1 MIVKTET
8 APFIEAFRAASH
20 GTEPAWLAAHRE
32 ASLARFGELGFP
44 SRREEAWRFTD
55 LRPVERAS
63 WKLLDRDRPSAEVAE
78 WQRRLSQNFTERAG
92 SEHRLVLRSGR
103 FAPELSQIGPLP
115 AGAWLASTAQ
125 TLAERPDLL
134 IDAIEAT
141 DTAGKQPFASL
152 NAALF
157 HDGFVLVLEPGVVLD
172 RPVLIRHVDTYE
184 NVGNPQPY
192 SLHFR
197 NLIRLGAGSKATLTE
212 SYFRSGSY
220 WTNLVTAVRLAEN
233 ATLAHVRL
241 QYEDP
246 DRAIHFAVTRA
257 QLAKG
262 ARLDSFSLTTGARLS
277 RHDIVA
283 RMEGEGAR
291 LALNGAYLLRG
302 EQEATTAIV
311 VDHAAAAGTTRELWK
326 GVVDERAH
334 GVFLGTIQVRPD
346 AQKTDA
352 HQLNKNL
359 LLSRRAHVDTKPE
372 LEILAD
378 DVKCSH
384 GATVGDLDE
393 NALFYL
399 RARGIAEPEARRML
413 IEAFA
418 ADALD
423 QVENVALRRYLAEHV
438 QSWLSPEQ
446 P

>member
-8 APFIEAFRAASH
+8 LPFIQAFRARPR
-20 GTEPAWLAAHRE
+20 GTEPAWLTAHRE

-55 LRPVERAS
+55 LRP
-63 WKLLDRDRPSAEVAE
+63 L
-78 WQRRLSQNFTERAG
+78 QRVTWGEEGDFSGGAGRLSKLGEPTY
-92 SEHRLVLRSGR
+92 RLVLQSGLVV
-103 FAPELSQIGPLP
+103 AELSEIGSLP
-115 AGAWLASTAQ
+115 AGVWLASIER
-125 TLAERPDLL
+125 TLAERPDLVG
-134 IDAIEAT
+134 DAIEAS
-141 DTAGKQPFASL
+141 DTSGKQPFASL

-157 HDGFVLVLEPGVVLD
+157 DTGFVLAVDRGVALD
-172 RPVLIRHVDTYE
+172 RPIEIVHLNVDRVKRPLY
-184 NVGNPQPY
+184 
-192 SLHFR
+192 FR
-197 NLIRLGAGSKATLTE
+197 NLVRLDAESRATVIE
-212 SYFRSGSY
+212 SYQGVGTY
-220 WTNLVTAVRLAEN
+220 WTNAVTALHLGNGAALTHARVQGEWAE
-233 ATLAHVRL
+233 AM
-241 QYEDP
+241 
-246 DRAIHFAVTRA
+246 HFAVTRA
-257 QLAKG
+257 RLAKN
-262 ARLDSFSLTTGARLS
+262 ARWDSFSLTTGARLS

-283 RMEGEGAR
+283 RMEGEGAK
-291 LALNGAYLLRG
+291 LALNGAYLIRG

-311 VDHAAAAGTTRELWK
+311 VDHAAPGGTTREVWK

-334 GVFLGTIQVRPD
+334 GVFLGTIQVRPH

-352 HQLNKNL
+352 YQLNKNL

-399 RARGIAEPEARRML
+399 RARGIAEGEARRML

-423 QVENVALRRYLAEHV
+423 EVENVALRRYLAGHV
-438 QSWLSPEQ
+438 QTWLNPEQ

>member
-8 APFIEAFRAASH
+8 APFLEAFRARSRSA
-20 GTEPAWLAAHRE
+20 EPAWLTAHRE
-32 ASLARFGELGFP
+32 ASLARFGELGYP

-55 LRPVERAS
+55 LRPLQRTTWGVHGGYHPATA
-63 WKLLDRDRPSAEVAE
+63 LLRHE
-78 WQRRLSQNFTERAG
+78 FTEPT
-92 SEHRLVLRSGR
+92 HRLVLMHGR
-103 FAPELSQIGPLP
+103 FAPALSRIGRLP
-115 AGAWLASTAQ
+115 SGAWLASTEQ
-125 TLAERPDLL
+125 TLAERSDLL
-134 IDAIEAT
+134 AEAIET
-141 DTAGKQPFASL
+141 SDTLGNQPFASL

-157 HDGFVLVLEPGVVLD
+157 EGGFVLALEPGVVLE
-172 RPVLIRHVDTYE
+172 RPVELVHLGGEGSRPNALHV
-184 NVGNPQPY
+184 
-192 SLHFR
+192 LR
-197 NLIRLGAGSKATLTE
+197 NLIRLGARSAATVIETYAGE
-212 SYFRSGSY
+212 GSY
-220 WTNLVTAVRLAEN
+220 WTNGVTAVHLAEN
-233 ATLAHVRL
+233 ATLTHARL
-241 QYEDP
+241 QDEPRD
-246 DRAIHFAVTRA
+246 AINFAMTRA
-257 QLAKG
+257 RLAKG
-262 ARLDSFSLTTGARLS
+262 ARLDSFALTTGARLS
-277 RHDIVA
+277 RHDIIA

-311 VDHAAAAGTTRELWK
+311 VDHAAPGGTTREVWK

-334 GVFLGTIQVRPD
+334 GVFLGTIQVRPH

-393 NALFYL
+393 SALFYL

-423 QVENVALRRYLAEHV
+423 EVENVALRRYLAEHV
-438 QSWLSPEQ
+438 QAWLDPER

>member
-8 APFIEAFRAASH
+8 APFLEAFRARPRGA
-20 GTEPAWLAAHRE
+20 EPAWLTAHRE

-44 SRREEAWRFTD
+44 SRREEAWRFTN
-55 LRPVERAS
+55 LGPLQRGSWGVRAAPRS
-63 WKLLDRDRPSAEVAE
+63 AGKITSRTAAFVNRLLDKLADPV
-78 WQRRLSQNFTERAG
+78 
-92 SEHRLVLRSGR
+92 LVLSSGVLD
-103 FAPELSQIGPLP
+103 PQLSRIGSLP
-115 AGAWLASTAQ
+115 PGAWFASTAQ

-134 IDAIEAT
+134 ADAVDAT
-141 DTAGKQPFASL
+141 DTVGNQPFASL

-157 HDGFVLVLEPGVVLD
+157 DNGFVLALGPGVVLD
-172 RPVLIRHVDTYE
+172 RPIHIFHVE
-184 NVGNPQPY
+184 GNTPEPRSRQ
-192 SLHFR
+192 FR
-197 NLIRLGAGSKATLTE
+197 NLVRLAAGSKAALID
-212 SYFRSGSY
+212 SYIGAGDH
-220 WTNLVTAVRLAEN
+220 WTNAVTAMHLADGAALSHARVQGES
-233 ATLAHVRL
+233 A
-241 QYEDP
+241 E
-246 DRAIHFAVTRA
+246 AIHFAVTRA
-257 QLAKG
+257 HLAKG

-283 RMEGEGAR
+283 RMEGQGAR

-311 VDHAAAAGTTRELWK
+311 VDHAAPGGTTRELWK

-423 QVENVALRRYLAEHV
+423 TVENVALRRHLAGHL
-438 QSWLSPEQ
+438 QRWLEQ
-446 P
+446 ERP